1 MDQFCEALRQ
11 LREAQLLVTDLAIQ
25 NGHKLFLYDY
35 ADEREPTGTLESE
48 VLNQKSQISMQ
59 TGASKSQAEYDNK
72 NI

>member
-1 MDQFCEALRQ
+1 M
-11 LREAQLLVTDLAIQ
+11 TDLANH

-35 ADEREPTGTLESE
+35 ADEREPTGALEHG
-48 VLNQKSQISMQ
+48 VLDQKSQTSMQ